1 MSVEADYLTQGLR
14 VAALNRRLGETVAS
28 LQRAQRDTLENSIQ
42 SSEALLAQLGVD
54 TTGLRAQATPT
65 AQPLLI
71 LHPSVKK
78 TWGALLGEAEGLS
91 AEIGFGDLLTDDE
104 IRQINASHDAIG
116 SELDWSGSLTKF
128 DVATALFAGAVAGT
142 LDVLLVGFPKSPGFL
157 GGEANEGG
165 WLSNLVKEKFGQ
177 AFPEEK
183 ISELEKA
190 YKTAYDPST
199 NSKLAEKV
207 AGLGPRTHRY
217 QSLGHDPLLGFIF
230 GIKDILTGHFTA
242 ISKHGEVISQAV
254 TAPFMPDE
262 NFFVRVLE
270 ALKLHWGHL
279 MSDVATPAGLPAPLM
294 PLLSFLQFGKIGE
307 KEYTISEVARMMYR
321 SGYDFRHFVATSIPV
336 AISELIVRLGHFIQ
350 ALHDGKGLVEA
361 IPMASNLTVRRKLII
376 AHGVAMT
383 INAGK
388 VYVTKNIM
396 GISWAQMLVLTRYL
410 VPEIRYLAFGK
421 DAEKAMMV
429 EEVIWKGY
437 VDIYAQTSHIEAA
450 VSEPLLI
457 L

>member
-1 MSVEADYLTQGLR
+1 MSAEADYLAQGLR
-14 VAALNRRLGETVAS
+14 VAALNRRLTDAIAQHQQAQQVAME
-28 LQRAQRDTLENSIQ
+28 ASIQ

-54 TTGLRAQATPT
+54 TTGLREEPIPADRPRLIRHLSNKKSWGE
-65 AQPLLI
+65 LL
-71 LHPSVKK
+71 
-78 TWGALLGEAEGLS
+78 
-91 AEIGFGDLLTDDE
+91 AEIGSLPSEIRFEDLLTAE
-104 IRQINASHDAIG
+104 EVRQINANHDAIG

-157 GGEANEGG
+157 GSEANEGG

-183 ISELEKA
+183 ISALEKA

-254 TAPFMPDE
+254 TAPFKPDE

-294 PLLSFLQFGKIGE
+294 PLLSFLQFGKIGD

-421 DAEKAMMV
+421 DAEKAMLV

-437 VDIYAQTSHIEAA
+437 VDIYAQAAHIEA
-450 VSEPLLI
+450 SFPEPLLI